1 MINKIRKKHYYIDLY
16 NKFAYL
22 TRDKILYLEIFLQ
35 DKLTTRI
42 YLILFHLS
50 FFLKFQKNKGYDKK
64 KLQFIYDFFFKQIEN
79 NLREDGFGDITVNK
93 KMKNII
99 NLFNEILLYCDT
111 WENIDK
117 NKKNNFISEI
127 FNETSNK
134 NFNVNK
140 MAKYLDNFNKFTD
153 YKSFI

>member
-1 MINKIRKKHYYIDLY
+1 MICI
-16 NKFAYL
+16 
-22 TRDKILYLEIFLQ
+22 T
-35 DKLTTRI
+35 
-42 YLILFHLS
+42 
-50 FFLKFQKNKGYDKK
+50 
-64 KLQFIYDFFFKQIEN
+64 FFKQIEN

-117 NKKNNFISEI
+117 NKKNNFIFEI

-134 NFNVNK
+134 NFNVRK
-140 MAKYLDNFNKFTD
+140 MAEYLDNFNKFTD

>member
-1 MINKIRKKHYYIDLY
+1 MH
-16 NKFAYL
+16 
-22 TRDKILYLEIFLQ
+22 
-35 DKLTTRI
+35 
-42 YLILFHLS
+42 
-50 FFLKFQKNKGYDKK
+50 
-64 KLQFIYDFFFKQIEN
+64 IEN
-79 NLREDGFGDITVNK
+79 NLREDGFGDVMVNK

-127 FNETSNK
+127 FNDTSNK

-140 MAKYLDNFNKFTD
+140 LAEYLDNFNKFTD

>member
-1 MINKIRKKHYYIDLY
+1 MISKIRKKHYYIDLY
-16 NKFAYL
+16 NKFVYL

-50 FFLKFQKNKGYDKK
+50 FFLKIQKNNGFYKK
-64 KLQFIYDFFFKQIEN
+64 KLQIKYDFFFKQIEN

>member
-1 MINKIRKKHYYIDLY
+1 MY
-16 NKFAYL
+16 NKFVYL

-99 NLFNEILLYCDT
+99 NLFNEILLYCDK
-111 WENIDK
+111 WENIDRD
-117 NKKNNFISEI
+117 KKINFINEI
-127 FNETSNK
+127 FNESSNK
-134 NFNVNK
+134 YFKVNK
-140 MAKYLDNFNKFTD
+140 MAEYLDNLNKFTV

>member
-1 MINKIRKKHYYIDLY
+1 MY

-42 YLILFHLS
+42 YLILFYLS

-64 KLQFIYDFFFKQIEN
+64 KLHFIYDFFFKQIEN

-99 NLFNEILLYCDT
+99 NLFNEILLYCDK
-111 WENIDK
+111 WENVDWDK
-117 NKKNNFISEI
+117 KINFINEI
-127 FNETSNK
+127 FNESANK
-134 NFNVNK
+134 NFKVNK
-140 MAKYLDNFNKFTD
+140 MAEYLDNLNKFTV
-153 YKSFI
+153 YKSFIW

>member
-1 MINKIRKKHYYIDLY
+1 MY
-16 NKFAYL
+16 NKFVYL

-50 FFLKFQKNKGYDKK
+50 FFLKFQKNRGYDKK

-99 NLFNEILLYCDT
+99 NLFNEILLYCDK
-111 WENIDK
+111 WENVDRDK
-117 NKKNNFISEI
+117 KINFINEI
-127 FNETSNK
+127 FNESSNK
-134 NFNVNK
+134 NFKVNK
-140 MAKYLDNFNKFTD
+140 MAEYLDNLNKFTV

>member
-16 NKFAYL
+16 NKFVYL

-50 FFLKFQKNKGYDKK
+50 FFLKFQKNKGNDKK
-64 KLQFIYDFFFKQIEN
+64 KLQIIYDFFFKQIEN

>member
-1 MINKIRKKHYYIDLY
+1 MITKIKKKHYYIDLY
-16 NKFAYL
+16 NKFVYL

-99 NLFNEILLYCDT
+99 NLFNEILLYCDK
-111 WENIDK
+111 WENIDRD
-117 NKKNNFISEI
+117 KKINFINEI
-127 FNETSNK
+127 FNDPSNK
-134 NFNVNK
+134 NFKVNK
-140 MAKYLDNFNKFTD
+140 MAEYLDNLNKFTI